1 MNNTEAWKTW
11 EGRTVDGKFPLRRWV
26 GGSDHSAVFLTDLG
40 GSQKAVIKLIA
51 ASLNSD
57 RQLARWA
64 IAAKLSHPHLI
75 RLFEMGRCRF
85 DGTPLLYLVMEYA
98 EEDLSQIIPQ
108 RPLTPA
114 EVGDMLPPVLDTLSY
129 LHSKGLVH
137 SRIRPSNVLAVA
149 DQLKLSTDGI
159 SSRGESDEKPTSLTI
174 YDAPEVASG
183 EMFPAI
189 DVWSLGVTL
198 VVALTQNP
206 PAIRAKDRAKDQA
219 KDQAEQKDPIV
230 PDAIPEPF
238 RGIARASLHRQVKQR
253 CTIADIKA
261 RRAPQPSPAPV
272 VAPASSTESNKFRW
286 RIAVPVALA
295 LVVLVVV
302 VGQKLLAPRDS
313 VPAAQP
319 AAQSQQSTPPPVAP
333 ADVPP
338 PTAPSAPQ
346 VSSPKPSS
354 TPPASV
360 SQGDVTH
367 QVLPD
372 VPRSASNT
380 ITGKIKVKVRVE
392 VDASGKVTNATL
404 TTPGPS
410 KYFANLALKASQQW
424 EFAPPQSNGQPTP
437 STWTLLFEFSKTST
451 KAFPSRDHR

>member
-11 EGRTVDGKFPLRRWV
+11 EGRTVDGKFPLRRWL

-57 RQLARWA
+57 RQLSRWA
-64 IAAKLSHPHLI
+64 VAAKLSHPHLI

-114 EVGDMLPPVLDTLSY
+114 EVGDVLPPVLDTLSY
-129 LHSKGLVH
+129 IHSKGLVH
-137 SRIRPSNVLAVA
+137 SRIRPSNILAVS

-183 EMFPAI
+183 EIFPAI

-198 VVALTQNP
+198 VAVLTQNP
-206 PAIRAKDRAKDQA
+206 PAIRAKDQT
-219 KDQAEQKDPIV
+219 EQKDPVV
-230 PDAIPEPF
+230 PETIPEPF
-238 RGIARASLHRQVKQR
+238 RSIARESLHRQVKQR

-261 RRAPQPSPAPV
+261 WRPPQQLSSAPV
-272 VAPASSTESNKFRW
+272 AAPESPTKSNSFRW
-286 RIAVPVALA
+286 RVAVPVALA
-295 LVVLVVV
+295 LVAVVV
-302 VGQKLLAPRDS
+302 IVGQKLLAPHDVS
-313 VPAAQP
+313 PAAQP
-319 AAQSQQSTPPPVAP
+319 ATQPEPTQSEHSKPAAVAP
-333 ADVPP
+333 ADVPH
-338 PTAPSAPQ
+338 SAPPIKQ
-346 VSSPKPSS
+346 PVNNQKNSSV
-354 TPPASV
+354 TD
-360 SQGDVTH
+360 GDVLH
-367 QVLPD
+367 QVIPD

-380 ITGKIKVKVRVE
+380 ITGRIKVKVRVE

-410 KYFANLALKASQQW
+410 KYFANLALKASQKW
-424 EFAPPQSNGQPTP
+424 EFAAPQSNGQPTP

-451 KAFPSRDHR
+451 KAFPSREHR

>member
-11 EGRTVDGKFPLRRWV
+11 EGRTVDGKFPLRRWL

-57 RQLARWA
+57 RQLSRWA
-64 IAAKLSHPHLI
+64 VAAKLSHPHLI

-137 SRIRPSNVLAVA
+137 SRVRPSNILAVS

-159 SSRGESDEKPTSLTI
+159 SARGESDEKPSSLTI
-174 YDAPEVASG
+174 YDAPELASG
-183 EMFPAI
+183 EIFPAI

-198 VVALTQNP
+198 VAVLTQNL
-206 PAIRAKDRAKDQA
+206 PALRAKEQT
-219 KDQAEQKDPIV
+219 EQKDPVV
-230 PDAIPEPF
+230 PDTIPEPF
-238 RGIARASLHRQVKQR
+238 RSIARESLHRHVKQR

-261 RRAPQPSPAPV
+261 WRRPQQPSPTLVA
-272 VAPASSTESNKFRW
+272 APASQTKSSSFRW

-295 LVVLVVV
+295 LVIAVII
-302 VGQKLLAPRDS
+302 VGQKLLAPHGVLPVAQPVTQS
-313 VPAAQP
+313 EPPVPSAVGAVSPPAARS
-319 AAQSQQSTPPPVAP
+319 AQSAGN
-333 ADVPP
+333 
-338 PTAPSAPQ
+338 PTNTSA
-346 VSSPKPSS
+346 VPSS
-354 TPPASV
+354 T
-360 SQGDVTH
+360 SQGDVIR
-367 QVLPD
+367 QVIPD
-372 VPRSASNT
+372 VPHSASNT
-380 ITGKIKVKVRVE
+380 ITGRIKVKVRVE
-392 VDASGKVTNATL
+392 VDPSGKVTNATL

-410 KYFANLALKASQQW
+410 KYFANLALKASQHW
-424 EFAPPQSNGQPTP
+424 EFSPPQSNGQPTP
-437 STWTLLFEFSKTST
+437 STWTLLFEFSRTST
-451 KAFPSRDHR
+451 KAFPSRDRR

>member
-11 EGRTVDGKFPLRRWV
+11 EGRTVDGKFPLRRWL

-51 ASLNSD
+51 ASLNAD
-57 RQLARWA
+57 RQLSRWA
-64 IAAKLSHPHLI
+64 VAAKLSHPHLI

-114 EVGDMLPPVLDTLSY
+114 EVGDMLPPVLETLSY

-137 SRIRPSNVLAVA
+137 SRIRPSNILAVA
-149 DQLKLSTDGI
+149 DQLKLSTDGV

-183 EMFPAI
+183 EIFPAI

-206 PAIRAKDRAKDQA
+206 PAIRSREQA
-219 KDQAEQKDPIV
+219 KEQNEQKDPVV
-230 PDAIPEPF
+230 PETVPEPF
-238 RGIARASLHRQVKQR
+238 RSIARESLHRQVKQR
-253 CTIADIKA
+253 CTIADI
-261 RRAPQPSPAPV
+261 RAWRPPQQPTPVPVAAPESTTK
-272 VAPASSTESNKFRW
+272 SSRFRW

-295 LVVLVVV
+295 LVAVVV
-302 VGQKLLAPRDS
+302 IVGQKLLAPHDVS
-313 VPAAQP
+313 PAAQP
-319 AAQSQQSTPPPVAP
+319 ATQPEPAQSEHSKPAAVVP
-333 ADVPP
+333 ADVPHSA
-338 PTAPSAPQ
+338 APIPQ
-346 VSSPKPSS
+346 
-354 TPPASV
+354 PANDQKIGSV
-360 SQGDVTH
+360 TESDGIH
-367 QVLPD
+367 QVIPD

-380 ITGKIKVKVRVE
+380 ITGRIKVKVRVE

-410 KYFANLALKASQQW
+410 KYFANLALNAAKKW
-424 EFAPPQSNGQPTP
+424 EFAPPQSNGQPTA

-451 KAFPSRDHR
+451 KAFPSREHR

>member
-11 EGRTVDGKFPLRRWV
+11 EGRTVDGKFPLRRWL

-51 ASLNSD
+51 ASLNAD
-57 RQLARWA
+57 RQLSRWA
-64 IAAKLSHPHLI
+64 TAAKLSHSHLI

-137 SRIRPSNVLAVA
+137 SRIRPSNILAVA

-183 EMFPAI
+183 EIFPAI

-206 PAIRAKDRAKDQA
+206 PAIRAKDQT
-219 KDQAEQKDPIV
+219 EQKDPVV
-230 PDAIPEPF
+230 PETIPEPF
-238 RGIARASLHRQVKQR
+238 RSIARESLHRQVKQR
-253 CTIADIKA
+253 CTIADIKGW
-261 RRAPQPSPAPV
+261 RPPQQPTPVPV
-272 VAPASSTESNKFRW
+272 VAPESLTKSNRFRW

-295 LVVLVVV
+295 LVAVVV
-302 VGQKLLAPRDS
+302 IVGQKLLAPHD
-313 VPAAQP
+313 VAPAAQP
-319 AAQSQQSTPPPVAP
+319 ATQPEPTPSEHSTPPTVAP
-333 ADVPP
+333 ADLPHP
-338 PTAPSAPQ
+338 AAPITRPVNNQ
-346 VSSPKPSS
+346 KNSSV
-354 TPPASV
+354 TE
-360 SQGDVTH
+360 GDVLH
-367 QVLPD
+367 QVIPD

-380 ITGKIKVKVRVE
+380 ITGRIKVKVRVD

-410 KYFANLALKASQQW
+410 KYFANLALRAAQQW
-424 EFAPPQSNGQPTP
+424 EFTAPQVNGQPTP
-437 STWTLLFEFSKTST
+437 STWALLFEFSKTST
-451 KAFPSRDHR
+451 KAFPSREHR

>member
-11 EGRTVDGKFPLRRWV
+11 EGRTVDGKFPLRRWL

-51 ASLNSD
+51 ASLNAD
-57 RQLARWA
+57 RQLSRWA
-64 IAAKLSHPHLI
+64 VAAKLSHPHLI

-108 RPLTPA
+108 RPLTPS
-114 EVGDMLPPVLDTLSY
+114 EVGDMLPPVLDTLSF

-137 SRIRPSNVLAVA
+137 SRIRPSNILAVA

-159 SSRGESDEKPTSLTI
+159 SSRGPSDEKPSSLTI

-183 EMFPAI
+183 EIFPAI

-198 VVALTQNP
+198 VVALTQHP
-206 PAIRAKDRAKDQA
+206 PATRAQDRAKDQA
-219 KDQAEQKDPIV
+219 KDQVKDQAEQKDPIV

-238 RGIARASLHRQVKQR
+238 RSIARASLHRQIKQR

-261 RRAPQPSPAPV
+261 WRSPQQPPPTPVVAPKAPVKHTRTTWLMLIPIVVLLIAIGVVRVVSKIIPSKTFKKAGQFTIEAAPAPKSLPAQSPAPV
-272 VAPASSTESNKFRW
+272 VIPRTPASTS
-286 RIAVPVALA
+286 
-295 LVVLVVV
+295 
-302 VGQKLLAPRDS
+302 
-313 VPAAQP
+313 
-319 AAQSQQSTPPPVAP
+319 
-333 ADVPP
+333 
-338 PTAPSAPQ
+338 
-346 VSSPKPSS
+346 
-354 TPPASV
+354 
-360 SQGDVTH
+360 GDVIH
-367 QVLPD
+367 QVIPE

-380 ITGKIKVKVRVE
+380 ITGRIKVKVRVE

-404 TTPGPS
+404 TNPGPS
-410 KYFANLALKASQQW
+410 KYFANLALKASQNW
-424 EFAPPQSNGQPTP
+424 EFTAPQSNGQPTP
-437 STWTLLFEFSKTST
+437 STWTLLFEFSKAST

>member
-11 EGRTVDGKFPLRRWV
+11 EGRTVDGKFPLRRWL

-57 RQLARWA
+57 RQLSRWA
-64 IAAKLSHPHLI
+64 VAAKLSHPHLI

-137 SRIRPSNVLAVA
+137 SRVRPSNILAVS

-159 SSRGESDEKPTSLTI
+159 SARGESDEKPSSLTI
-174 YDAPEVASG
+174 YDAPELASG
-183 EMFPAI
+183 EIFPAI

-198 VVALTQNP
+198 VAVLTQNP
-206 PAIRAKDRAKDQA
+206 PALRAKEQT
-219 KDQAEQKDPIV
+219 EQKDPVV
-230 PDAIPEPF
+230 PDTIPEPF
-238 RGIARASLHRQVKQR
+238 RSIAREALHRQVRQR

-261 RRAPQPSPAPV
+261 WRRPQPPSTTPV
-272 VAPASSTESNKFRW
+272 VAPASQTKSSSFRW

-295 LVVLVVV
+295 LVIAVII
-302 VGQKLLAPRDS
+302 VGQKLLAPRG
-313 VPAAQP
+313 VLPAAQP
-319 AAQSQQSTPPPVAP
+319 ATLSEQSAPAAVAPVVPPSVAPNAQS
-333 ADVPP
+333 
-338 PTAPSAPQ
+338 
-346 VSSPKPSS
+346 VSNPKPSS
-354 TPPASV
+354 VSPASE
-360 SQGDVTH
+360 SHGDALR
-367 QVLPD
+367 QVIPD

-380 ITGKIKVKVRVE
+380 ITGRIKVRVRVE
-392 VDASGKVTNATL
+392 VDASGKVTSATL

-410 KYFANLALKASQQW
+410 KYFANLALKASQKW
-424 EFAPPQSNGQPTP
+424 EFSPPQSNGQADP

-451 KAFPSRDHR
+451 KAFPSREHR

>member
-11 EGRTVDGKFPLRRWV
+11 EGRTVDGKFPLRRWL

-57 RQLARWA
+57 RQLSRWA

-114 EVGDMLPPVLDTLSY
+114 EVGDMLPPVLDTLSF

-137 SRIRPSNVLAVA
+137 SRIRPSNILAVS
-149 DQLKLSTDGI
+149 DQLKLSTDGV

-183 EMFPAI
+183 EIFPAI

-198 VVALTQNP
+198 VAVLTQNP
-206 PAIRAKDRAKDQA
+206 PAIRAKD
-219 KDQAEQKDPIV
+219 QAEQKDPVV
-230 PDAIPEPF
+230 PETIPEPF
-238 RGIARASLHRQVKQR
+238 RSIARESLHRQVKQR

-261 RRAPQPSPAPV
+261 WRPPQRPAPEP
-272 VAPASSTESNKFRW
+272 VAAPESPTKPNNFRW

-295 LVVLVVV
+295 LVAVVV
-302 VGQKLLAPRDS
+302 IVGQKLLAPHDVS
-313 VPAAQP
+313 PAAQP
-319 AAQSQQSTPPPVAP
+319 ATQPEPTQSEHSTPAAVAP
-333 ADVPP
+333 V
-338 PTAPSAPQ
+338 TVSPSATPSKQ
-346 VSSPKPSS
+346 PISS
-354 TPPASV
+354 THPSSV
-360 SQGDVTH
+360 SQGDVLH
-367 QVLPD
+367 QVIPE

-380 ITGKIKVKVRVE
+380 ITGRIKVKVRVE
-392 VDASGKVTNATL
+392 VDASGKVANATL

-410 KYFANLALKASQQW
+410 KYFANLALKASQKW
-424 EFAPPQSNGQPTP
+424 EFTAPQVSGQATP
-437 STWTLLFEFSKTST
+437 SRWTLLFEFSKTST
-451 KAFPSRDHR
+451 KAFPSREHR

>member
-11 EGRTVDGKFPLRRWV
+11 EGRTVDGKFPLRRWL

-57 RQLARWA
+57 RQLSRWA

-114 EVGDMLPPVLDTLSY
+114 EVGDMLPPVLETLSY
-129 LHSKGLVH
+129 IHSKGLVH
-137 SRIRPSNVLAVA
+137 SRIRPSNILAVG

-183 EMFPAI
+183 EIFPAI
-189 DVWSLGVTL
+189 DVWSLGATL
-198 VVALTQNP
+198 VAVLTQNP
-206 PAIRAKDRAKDQA
+206 PAIRAKDQP
-219 KDQAEQKDPIV
+219 EQKDPVV
-230 PDAIPEPF
+230 PETIPEPF
-238 RGIARASLHRQVKQR
+238 RSIARESLHRQVKQR

-261 RRAPQPSPAPV
+261 WRPPQQQPSPVPVAAPDS
-272 VAPASSTESNKFRW
+272 PTKSNRFRW

-295 LVVLVVV
+295 LVAVVV
-302 VGQKLLAPRDS
+302 IVGQKLLAPHD
-313 VPAAQP
+313 VTPAAQP
-319 AAQSQQSTPPPVAP
+319 MTQPEPTQSEHPTPPAVAP
-333 ADVPP
+333 AAVSHPAVP
-338 PTAPSAPQ
+338 
-346 VSSPKPSS
+346 S
-354 TPPASV
+354 TQPVNNQKNRSV
-360 SQGDVTH
+360 PEGDVLH
-367 QVLPD
+367 QVIPD

-380 ITGKIKVKVRVE
+380 ITGRIKVKVRVD

-410 KYFANLALKASQQW
+410 KYFANLALKAAQKW
-424 EFAPPQSNGQPTP
+424 EFTAPQVSGQATP
-437 STWTLLFEFSKTST
+437 SRWTLLFEFSKTST
-451 KAFPSRDHR
+451 KAFPSREHR

>member
-11 EGRTVDGKFPLRRWV
+11 EGRTVDGKFPLRRWL

-40 GSQKAVIKLIA
+40 GSQKAVIKLIP
-51 ASLNSD
+51 ASLNAD
-57 RQLARWA
+57 RQLSRWA
-64 IAAKLSHPHLI
+64 TAAKLSHPHLI

-137 SRIRPSNVLAVA
+137 SRIRPSNILAVA
-149 DQLKLSTDGI
+149 DQLKLSTDSV

-174 YDAPEVASG
+174 YDAPEVAGG
-183 EMFPAI
+183 EIFPVI

-206 PAIRAKDRAKDQA
+206 PAIRAK
-219 KDQAEQKDPIV
+219 EQDPVV
-230 PDAIPEPF
+230 PDTIPEPF
-238 RGIARASLHRQVKQR
+238 RSIARESLHRQVKQR

-261 RRAPQPSPAPV
+261 WRPPQPPSPAPTPV
-272 VAPASSTESNKFRW
+272 AAPASPAKENVFRW
-286 RIAVPVALA
+286 RIAVPIALA
-295 LVVLVVV
+295 LVAVVV
-302 VGQKLLAPRDS
+302 IAGQKLLAPRDAS
-313 VPAAQP
+313 PAAQP
-319 AAQSQQSTPPPVAP
+319 ATQPEPTQSEHSKPAGVTP
-333 ADVPP
+333 ADVPR
-338 PTAPSAPQ
+338 PTAPVTQPVNNQ
-346 VSSPKPSS
+346 KTSSV
-354 TPPASV
+354 TE
-360 SQGDVTH
+360 GDVLH
-367 QVLPD
+367 QVIPD

-392 VDASGKVTNATL
+392 VDASGKVTNAAL

-424 EFAPPQSNGQPTP
+424 EFTAPQSNGQPTP
-437 STWTLLFEFSKTST
+437 STWTLLFEFSKVSI
-451 KAFPSRDHR
+451 KAFPSREHR

>member
-1 MNNTEAWKTW
+1 MHNTEAWKTW
-11 EGRTVDGKFPLRRWV
+11 EGRTVDGKFPLRRWL

-51 ASLNSD
+51 ASLNAD
-57 RQLARWA
+57 RQLSRWA

-114 EVGDMLPPVLDTLSY
+114 EVGDMLPPVLETLSY

-137 SRIRPSNVLAVA
+137 SRIRPSNILAVA
-149 DQLKLSTDGI
+149 DQLKLSTDGV

-183 EMFPAI
+183 EIFPAI

-206 PAIRAKDRAKDQA
+206 PAIRSREQA
-219 KDQAEQKDPIV
+219 KEQTEQKDPVV
-230 PDAIPEPF
+230 PETVPEPF
-238 RGIARASLHRQVKQR
+238 RSIARESLHRQVKQR

-261 RRAPQPSPAPV
+261 WRPPQQPTPVPVAAPESTTK
-272 VAPASSTESNKFRW
+272 SSRFRW

-295 LVVLVVV
+295 LVAVVV
-302 VGQKLLAPRDS
+302 IVGQKLLAPHDVS
-313 VPAAQP
+313 PAAQP
-319 AAQSQQSTPPPVAP
+319 ATQPEPAQSEHSKPAAVVP
-333 ADVPP
+333 ADVPHSA
-338 PTAPSAPQ
+338 APIPQ
-346 VSSPKPSS
+346 PVNDQKIG
-354 TPPASV
+354 SV
-360 SQGDVTH
+360 TESDGIH
-367 QVLPD
+367 QVIPD

-380 ITGKIKVKVRVE
+380 ITGRIKVKVRVE

-410 KYFANLALKASQQW
+410 KYFANLALNAAKKW
-424 EFAPPQSNGQPTP
+424 EFAPPQSNGQPTA

-451 KAFPSRDHR
+451 KAFPSREHR

>member
-1 MNNTEAWKTW
+1 MNNTEAWKNW
-11 EGRTVDGKFPLRRWV
+11 EGRTVDGKFPLRRWL

-57 RQLARWA
+57 RQLSRWA
-64 IAAKLSHPHLI
+64 VAAKLSHPHLI

-137 SRIRPSNVLAVA
+137 GRVRPSNILAVA
-149 DQLKLSTDGI
+149 DQLKLSTDRV

-183 EMFPAI
+183 EIFPAI

-198 VVALTQNP
+198 VAVLTQNP
-206 PAIRAKDRAKDQA
+206 PALRAKEQT
-219 KDQAEQKDPIV
+219 EQKDPVV
-230 PDAIPEPF
+230 PEAIPEPF
-238 RGIARASLHRQVKQR
+238 RSIARESLHRHVKQR

-261 RRAPQPSPAPV
+261 RRPPQQPSTSPPV
-272 VAPASSTESNKFRW
+272 AASESPTKLNNFRW

-295 LVVLVVV
+295 LVAVVV
-302 VGQKLLAPRDS
+302 IAGQKLLARRE
-313 VPAAQP
+313 VPPTAQP
-319 AAQSQQSTPPPVAP
+319 TTQAEQSTPAPVAP
-333 ADVPP
+333 APASP
-338 PTAPSAPQ
+338 STAPGKQPVSSAKPGSAPG
-346 VSSPKPSS
+346 
-354 TPPASV
+354 SV
-360 SQGDVTH
+360 SQGDVVR
-367 QVLPD
+367 QVIPD

-380 ITGKIKVKVRVE
+380 ITGRIKVKVRVE

-410 KYFANLALKASQQW
+410 KYFANLALKAAHNW
-424 EFAPPQSNGQPTP
+424 EFSAPQSNGQPTP
-437 STWTLLFEFSKTST
+437 STWTLLFEFSKSST
-451 KAFPSRDHR
+451 KAFASREHR

>member
-11 EGRTVDGKFPLRRWV
+11 EGRTVDGKFPLRRWL
-26 GGSDHSAVFLTDLG
+26 GGSDHSAVFLTDMG

-51 ASLNSD
+51 ASLNAD
-57 RQLARWA
+57 RQISRWA

-75 RLFEMGRCRF
+75 RLFEIGRCRF

-137 SRIRPSNVLAVA
+137 SRIRPSNILAVS
-149 DQLKLSTDGI
+149 DQLKLSTDGV

-174 YDAPEVASG
+174 YDAPEVANG
-183 EMFPAI
+183 ETFPAI

-206 PAIRAKDRAKDQA
+206 PIRAKEQT
-219 KDQAEQKDPIV
+219 EQKDPIV
-230 PDAIPEPF
+230 PDTIPEPF
-238 RGIARASLHRQVKQR
+238 RSIAREALHRQIKQR

-261 RRAPQPSPAPV
+261 WRPPQQPSPPPV
-272 VAPASSTESNKFRW
+272 AAPASPTKSNSFRW

-295 LVVLVVV
+295 LVAVVV
-302 VGQKLLAPRDS
+302 IVGQKLLAPHD
-313 VPAAQP
+313 VFPAAQP
-319 AAQSQQSTPPPVAP
+319 AKQSEPAQSEHSTPAAVAP
-333 ADVPP
+333 AAVS
-338 PTAPSAPQ
+338 PSAAPGTRS
-346 VSSPKPSS
+346 VGGPKPGS
-354 TPPASV
+354 T
-360 SQGDVTH
+360 SQGDVLH
-367 QVLPD
+367 QVIPD
-372 VPRSASNT
+372 VPQSASNT
-380 ITGKIKVKVRVE
+380 ITGRIKVKVRVD

-410 KYFANLALKASQQW
+410 KYFANLALKASQKW
-424 EFAPPQSNGQPTP
+424 EFSPPQSNGQPTP
-437 STWTLLFEFSKTST
+437 SMWTLRFEFSKTST
-451 KAFPSRDHR
+451 KAFSSPEHR

>member
-11 EGRTVDGKFPLRRWV
+11 EGRTVDGKFPLRRWL

-40 GSQKAVIKLIA
+40 GSQKAVIKLIP
-51 ASLNSD
+51 ASLNAD
-57 RQLARWA
+57 RQLSRWA
-64 IAAKLSHPHLI
+64 TAAKLSHPHLI

-137 SRIRPSNVLAVA
+137 SRIRPSNILAVA
-149 DQLKLSTDGI
+149 DQLKLSTDSV

-174 YDAPEVASG
+174 YDAPEVAGG
-183 EMFPAI
+183 EIFPVI

-206 PAIRAKDRAKDQA
+206 PAIRAK
-219 KDQAEQKDPIV
+219 EQDPVV
-230 PDAIPEPF
+230 PDTIPEPF
-238 RGIARASLHRQVKQR
+238 RSIARESLHRQVKQR

-261 RRAPQPSPAPV
+261 WRPPQPPSPAPTPV
-272 VAPASSTESNKFRW
+272 AAPASPAKENVFRW
-286 RIAVPVALA
+286 RIAVPIALA
-295 LVVLVVV
+295 LVAVVV
-302 VGQKLLAPRDS
+302 IAGQKLLAPRDVS
-313 VPAAQP
+313 PPAQP
-319 AAQSQQSTPPPVAP
+319 ATQPEPTQSEHSKPAGVTP
-333 ADVPP
+333 ADVPR
-338 PTAPSAPQ
+338 PTAPVTQPVNNQ
-346 VSSPKPSS
+346 KTSSV
-354 TPPASV
+354 TE
-360 SQGDVTH
+360 GDVLH
-367 QVLPD
+367 QVIPD

-392 VDASGKVTNATL
+392 VDASGKVTNAAL

-424 EFAPPQSNGQPTP
+424 EFTAPQSNGQPTP
-437 STWTLLFEFSKTST
+437 STWTLLFEFSKVSI
-451 KAFPSRDHR
+451 KAFPSREHR

>member
-11 EGRTVDGKFPLRRWV
+11 EGRTVDGKFPLRRWL

-57 RQLARWA
+57 RQISRWA

-85 DGTPLLYLVMEYA
+85 DGTPLLYLVMEFA

-129 LHSKGLVH
+129 LHSEGLVH
-137 SRIRPSNVLAVA
+137 SRIRPSNILAVG
-149 DQLKLSTDGI
+149 DQLKLSSDGI

-174 YDAPEVASG
+174 YDAPEIASG
-183 EMFPAI
+183 EIFPAI

-198 VVALTQNP
+198 VAVLTQNP
-206 PAIRAKDRAKDQA
+206 PVLRAKDQT
-219 KDQAEQKDPIV
+219 EQKDPVV
-230 PDAIPEPF
+230 PETIPEPF
-238 RGIARASLHRQVKQR
+238 RSIARESLHRQVKQR

-261 RRAPQPSPAPV
+261 WRPPQQPPLLPVAEPESPAK
-272 VAPASSTESNKFRW
+272 SNSFRW

-295 LVVLVVV
+295 LVAVVV
-302 VGQKLLAPRDS
+302 IVGQKLLAPHDVS
-313 VPAAQP
+313 PAAQP
-319 AAQSQQSTPPPVAP
+319 VAQPATQTEPSQSEHSTPAAV
-333 ADVPP
+333 
-338 PTAPSAPQ
+338 APSAVPR
-346 VSSPKPSS
+346 
-354 TPPASV
+354 PAAP
-360 SQGDVTH
+360 VTQPANHQKTGSATEGGVLH
-367 QVLPD
+367 QVIPD

-380 ITGKIKVKVRVE
+380 ITGRIKVKVRVE
-392 VDASGKVTNATL
+392 VDTSGKVTNATL

-410 KYFANLALKASQQW
+410 KYFANLALKAAQQW
-424 EFAPPQSNGQPTP
+424 EFTAPQLNGQPTP

-451 KAFPSRDHR
+451 KAFPSREHR

>member
-11 EGRTVDGKFPLRRWV
+11 EGRTVDGKFPLRRWL

-51 ASLNSD
+51 ASLNAD
-57 RQLARWA
+57 RQLSRWA
-64 IAAKLSHPHLI
+64 VAAKLSHPHLI

-98 EEDLSQIIPQ
+98 DEDLSQILPQ

-114 EVGDMLPPVLDTLSY
+114 EVGDMLPPVLETLSY

-137 SRIRPSNVLAVA
+137 SRIRPSNILAVA
-149 DQLKLSTDGI
+149 DQLKLSTDGV

-183 EMFPAI
+183 EIFPAI

-206 PAIRAKDRAKDQA
+206 PAIRSREQA
-219 KDQAEQKDPIV
+219 KEQTEQKDPVV
-230 PDAIPEPF
+230 PETVPEPF
-238 RGIARASLHRQVKQR
+238 RSIARESLHRQVKQR

-261 RRAPQPSPAPV
+261 WRPPQQPTPVPVAAPESTTK
-272 VAPASSTESNKFRW
+272 SSRFRW

-295 LVVLVVV
+295 LVAVVV
-302 VGQKLLAPRDS
+302 IVGQKLLAPHD
-313 VPAAQP
+313 VFPAAQP
-319 AAQSQQSTPPPVAP
+319 ATQPEPAQSEHSKPAAVVP
-333 ADVPP
+333 ADVPHSA
-338 PTAPSAPQ
+338 APIPQ
-346 VSSPKPSS
+346 PVNDQKIG
-354 TPPASV
+354 SV
-360 SQGDVTH
+360 TESDGIH
-367 QVLPD
+367 QVIPD

-380 ITGKIKVKVRVE
+380 ITGRIKVKVRVE

-410 KYFANLALKASQQW
+410 KYFANLALNAAKKW
-424 EFAPPQSNGQPTP
+424 EFAPPQSNGQPTA

-451 KAFPSRDHR
+451 KAFPSREHR